1 MPSWR
6 NRTGYRR
13 VNNLPPRRYAP
24 KTKTARLATKPSLL
38 PEQQTDV
45 SMSKGEPPSASGP
58 TLAPFLIGKNRH
70 GDWVV
75 QDTSGLRGG
84 LFVDRTQALKFAMWE
99 CGNRP
104 QAVIMVPDGL
114 ELDMSAKP
122 PSGSALRR

>member
-1 MPSWR
+1 MRRRLKPRGWR
-6 NRTGYRR
+6 
-13 VNNLPPRRYAP
+13 
-24 KTKTARLATKPSLL
+24 LL
-38 PEQQTDV
+38 PEQQTDE

-104 QAVIMVPDGL
+104 QAVIMVPEGL

-122 PSGSALRR
+122 SREYALRR